1 MKKGFTLIEL
11 LGIIVI
17 LAIIALVTT
26 PVILNT
32 IQTAREKAFI
42 DTGYS
47 LISAAKQYQV
57 KKAGQNEELDLIIDY
72 DNNRNIDVITLTG
85 DLPDG
90 GTFKIDENGKTELKL
105 WNEKGKVC
113 ITKSKDEKK
122 ITVAK
127 ENNKKIS
134 KEECK
139 LTEETDE

>member
-11 LGIIVI
+11 LGVIVI

-26 PVILNT
+26 PLILNT
-32 IQTAREKAFI
+32 IQTSREKAFI

-57 KKAGQNEELDLIIDY
+57 KKAGQNEDLNLTIDY
-72 DNNRNIDVITLTG
+72 DKNQNVDAITVTG

-90 GTFKIDENGKTELKL
+90 GTFIIDENGKTELKL

-127 ENNKKIS
+127 EDDKKIT
-134 KEECK
+134 KEKCT
-139 LTEETDE
+139 LVEEIDE